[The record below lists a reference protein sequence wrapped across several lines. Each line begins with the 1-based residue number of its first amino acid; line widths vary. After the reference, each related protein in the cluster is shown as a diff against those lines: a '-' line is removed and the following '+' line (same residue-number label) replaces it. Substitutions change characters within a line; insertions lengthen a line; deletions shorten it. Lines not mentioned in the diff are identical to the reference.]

1 MNEVATL
8 EAAMTSATT
17 SPQTTLVH
25 SYLFLRRAIGLIG
38 LALPFVLILGK
49 QLVQGGDLIGS
60 LSGYYY
66 TDLRDVLVGAM
77 CAAGVFLLAYYGHDW
92 VDNVASS
99 VAGLGAIGLA
109 LFPTTPDH
117 DVSAWDRTAGVLH
130 LVFAAVFFL
139 MLAYFCLRLFP
150 HDGEQPEKYGT
161 FYRVCGGVILAC
173 LVLIALAKYFALAAS
188 LHPALWLEAL
198 AVCAFGVAWLVKG
211 RTLTPKS
218 VL

>member
-1 MNEVATL
+1 MTTAT
-8 EAAMTSATT
+8 
-17 SPQTTLVH
+17 QTPLVH

-38 LALPFVLILGK
+38 LALPFVLIFGK

-66 TDLRDVLVGAM
+66 TDVRDVFVGSM
-77 CAAGVFLLAYYGHDW
+77 CAAGVFLLAYYGHDF

-117 DVSAWDRTAGVLH
+117 DVTAWDRTSGVLH

-139 MLAYFCLRLFP
+139 ALAYFCLRLFP
-150 HDGEQPEKYGT
+150 HDGEQPPGT
-161 FYRVCGGVILAC
+161 GIVYRVCGAVILAA
-173 LVLIALAKYFALAAS
+173 LALIALTSWLR
-188 LHPALWLEAL
+188 LLPGWHPALWLESA
-198 AVCAFGVAWLVKG
+198 AVWAFGVAWLVKG
-211 RTLTPKS
+211 RTMTPR
-218 VL
+218 

>member
-1 MNEVATL
+1 
-8 EAAMTSATT
+8 MTTATT

-38 LALPFVLILGK
+38 LALPVVLILGK

-77 CAAGVFLLAYYGHDW
+77 CAVGVFLLAYYGHDY
-92 VDNVASS
+92 VDNVAST

-117 DVSAWDRTAGVLH
+117 DVTAWDRTSGVLH
-130 LVFAAVFFL
+130 LVFAALFFL
-139 MLAYFCLRLFP
+139 SLAYFCLRLFP
-150 HDGEQPEKYGT
+150 HDGEQPEKFGAL
-161 FYRVCGGVILAC
+161 YRACGIVILAC
-173 LVLIALAKYFALAAS
+173 LVLIALAKYSGFAAS
-188 LHPALWLEAL
+188 LHPALWLEAV
-198 AVCAFGVAWLVKG
+198 AVEAFGVAWLVKG
-211 RTLTPKS
+211 GTLKPKS
-218 VL
+218 VP